1 MIIPYL
7 CNEYNLMPNQ
17 FIQFCRNNGYPIKEP
32 KGIFGGDYEIPDEY
46 VTEAVAAYKNSI
58 HRSSTRVKPTYDPN
72 TYSVDEAKLA
82 ENREKCAALTA
93 MSVTSCN
100 SFQGYRIVRYADYL
114 ACDSVF
120 EFARGSYGYFT
131 GASLDVGA
139 ALTSS
144 LRRGRRDA
152 MQELKE
158 AAHDLGCN
166 AIVGVSYSYNT
177 LIPETG
183 SKGEQVYLPYVFCV
197 TVSGTAVEIQQEESR

>member
-1 MIIPYL
+1 M
-7 CNEYNLMPNQ
+7 
-17 FIQFCRNNGYPIKEP
+17 
-32 KGIFGGDYEIPDEY
+32 
-46 VTEAVAAYKNSI
+46 
-58 HRSSTRVKPTYDPN
+58 
-72 TYSVDEAKLA
+72 A

-120 EFARGSYGYFT
+120 EFTRGSYGYFT

-158 AAHDLGCN
+158 AAHDLDCN

-177 LIPETG
+177 LIPETS

>member
-1 MIIPYL
+1 
-7 CNEYNLMPNQ
+7 
-17 FIQFCRNNGYPIKEP
+17 
-32 KGIFGGDYEIPDEY
+32 
-46 VTEAVAAYKNSI
+46 
-58 HRSSTRVKPTYDPN
+58 
-72 TYSVDEAKLA
+72 
-82 ENREKCAALTA
+82 

-158 AAHDLGCN
+158 AAHDLDCN

-177 LIPETG
+177 LIPETS